1 MNDSMSTEDLLN
13 VLKQAFTSISQSLQP
28 LNTKHNAQCKPE
40 EVKLAVR
47 SIIQPNEDL
56 DSILDRA
63 YITGCNLAILSM
75 QVQVARNLFQN
86 PIEYGRPVQAS
97 DQSDKEFKLQ
107 RDFKSMKSFLIATCV
122 GSESPTKPA
131 LEKVK
136 ESILLVETQ

>member
-1 MNDSMSTEDLLN
+1 
-13 VLKQAFTSISQSLQP
+13 
-28 LNTKHNAQCKPE
+28 
-40 EVKLAVR
+40 VKLAVR

-63 YITGCNLAILSM
+63 YITGCNLANLSM

-86 PIEYGRPVQAS
+86 PIEYGRLVQAS
-97 DQSDKEFKLQ
+97 DESDKEFKLQ

-131 LEKVK
+131 L
-136 ESILLVETQ
+136 